1 MKFNRLRLV
10 GFKSFVEPSEFFIE
24 RGLTGIVERENGAVL
39 AVDDWGM
46 RDLAYPV
53 KKHTRG
59 NYVRLEYAVAG
70 AVVAEIER
78 IVRITDGIFKF
89 VTVLL
94 DDDFKAQGATA

>member
-1 MKFNRLRLV
+1 MRRYETLLLLNPELTSENREAIL
-10 GFKSFVEPSEFFIE
+10 G
-24 RGLTGIVERENGAVL
+24 GLTGIVERENGAIL
-39 AVDDWGM
+39 AVDDWGL

-53 KKHTRG
+53 KKQTRG

-78 IVRITDGIFKF
+78 IIRITDGIFKF

-94 DDDFKAQGATA
+94 DDDYKVEGATA